1 GSYAVVADHGGLN
14 YTRKFSIESSEPK
27 QIEVVVEDGPTTPE
41 ALKQLLDPP
50 PPPSPSPPAAGA
62 VAGDGAAPPGNTG
75 LGFGGFS
82 SGPADPN
89 APLINPGALLRPA
102 R

>member
-1 GSYAVVADHGGLN
+1 VVADHGGLN

-27 QIEVVVEDGPTTPE
+27 QIEVVVEDGPTTPD

-50 PPPSPSPPAAGA
+50 PPPSPSPPSGGA
-62 VAGDGAAPPGNTG
+62 IAGDGAPSGNTG
-75 LGFGGFS
+75 LGFDGFS

-89 APLINPGALLRPA
+89 APLINPGVLLRPA